1 MAALVNV
8 RQTLPK
14 MMEIEIHNSKFSS
27 LGKFRK
33 TERQSSVDHQDKKM
47 LWSLARLSALA
58 MSSYETSERSRG
70 DEERGFNPTLAYFVT
85 SALSSLMFARGE
97 W

>member
-33 TERQSSVDHQDKKM
+33 AERQSSVDHQDKKV
-47 LWSLARLSALA
+47 LWSLARL
-58 MSSYETSERSRG
+58 
-70 DEERGFNPTLAYFVT
+70 
-85 SALSSLMFARGE
+85 
-97 W
+97 